1 MAKMIIQKYK
11 DIYNELMI
19 VAEKYSIA
27 KVFYDFIEMMALE
40 IAIKTGHANIEERFN
55 KTKSQYREEYLLH
68 YNNFKTLVI
77 KEFQDNRFQDVF
89 GVLFH
94 ELELHNNFKGQFF
107 TPYSVSQA
115 IAKMSITESDLQK
128 QDFLLM
134 NEPACGSG
142 GMIIAAS
149 QVVEELKYNYAE
161 KLIWIAQD
169 IDLHCVYMCFI
180 QLTLTGVAAIIRHSN
195 SLSVEVFESFY
206 TAAYLLNNCKTRLEN
221 RFRENKTLEIIRDM
235 QKEEKDE
242 TEKEEIQNKEN
253 KEKQFDFNF

>member
-1 MAKMIIQKYK
+1 MAKTVIQKYK

-40 IAIKTGHANIEERFN
+40 IAIKIGHTNKEERLN
-55 KTKSQYREEYLLH
+55 KTKSQYQKQYLIH
-68 YNNFKTLVI
+68 YDNFKMLVI
-77 KEFQDNRFQDVF
+77 EEFQKNRFQDVF

-94 ELELHNNFKGQFF
+94 ELQLHNNFKGQFF
-107 TPYSVSQA
+107 TPFAVSQS

-142 GMIIAAS
+142 GIIIAAS
-149 QVVEELKYNYAE
+149 QVVEELNYNYAE
-161 KLIWIAQD
+161 KLIWVAQD
-169 IDLHCVYMCFI
+169 IDLHCVHMCFI
-180 QLTLTGVAAIIRHSN
+180 QLNLTGVAAIIQHSN

-206 TAAYLLNNCKTRLEN
+206 TAAHLLNNCKTRLEN
-221 RFRENKTLEIIRDM
+221 RFRENKTLKIIRDM